1 MKALRAIAIA
11 VDWAVGLFLGVSAV
25 VWGVWAKFDPTTMNV
40 NLSDTS
46 IGALAIIIAGG
57 AVLAALNVVLLW
69 GFMTRLCGMEY
80 LRLESSGGSV
90 SVSVKAVEEALRRSV
105 LEIAEVSG
113 VRVRVTPPTRKGKAV
128 VVKTYVSLRGS
139 VVYHS
144 ISRSIIGVLES
155 TFSDIVSEAAP
166 VKCHVYWE
174 KIRREGGSSGQAQ
187 PAESLRPRFP
197 VGEEPEAR

>member
-1 MKALRAIAIA
+1 MKVLKAIAIIL
-11 VDWAVGLFLGVSAV
+11 DWAVALFLGASAV
-25 VWGVWAKFDPTTMNV
+25 IWAIWTKIHPVALNV
-40 NLSDTS
+40 DLSETS
-46 IGALAIIIAGG
+46 LGGLVLIIVAG
-57 AVLAALNVVLLW
+57 AVLVALNVVLFW
-69 GFMTRLCGMEY
+69 GFMTRVCGMEY

-105 LEIAEVSG
+105 LEIAEVSE
-113 VRVRVTPPTRKGKAV
+113 VRVRVTPPARKGKAV

-144 ISRSIIGVLES
+144 ISRSIIGILES

-166 VKCHVYWE
+166 VQCHVYWE
-174 KIRREGGSSGQAQ
+174 KIRREGGPAQAH
-187 PAESLRPRFP
+187 PTESLRPRFP